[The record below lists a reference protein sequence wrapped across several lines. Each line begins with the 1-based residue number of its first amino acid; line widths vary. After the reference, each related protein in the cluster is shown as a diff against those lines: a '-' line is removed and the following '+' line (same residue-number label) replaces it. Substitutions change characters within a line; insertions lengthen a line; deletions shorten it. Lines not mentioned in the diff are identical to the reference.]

1 MMSVKLLACGETSRV
16 SLEDF
21 FEDRTVFRRSILT
34 LDTNMNIILGLLC
47 LSRILV
53 GFGEGI
59 YIAGDC

>member
-1 MMSVKLLACGETSRV
+1 MSVKLLACGETSRV
-16 SLEDF
+16 SLEDY
-21 FEDRTVFRRSILT
+21 FESRTVFRENILT

-59 YIAGDC
+59 YFAKDR